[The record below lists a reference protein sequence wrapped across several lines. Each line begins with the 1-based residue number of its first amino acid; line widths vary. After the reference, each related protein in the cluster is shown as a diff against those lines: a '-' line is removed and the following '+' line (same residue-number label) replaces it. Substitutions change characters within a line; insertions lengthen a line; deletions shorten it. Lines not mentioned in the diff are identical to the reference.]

1 VRRLHAG
8 ALLLKGKTV
17 ALLESRLG
25 RELADLIEKRGAQ
38 ALLAPALAEI
48 PDIDPGEIARLLVE
62 LESRPPRAA
71 IFQTGVG
78 TRALFAA
85 ADSLGMTQRLLDLL
99 SGCVVAARGPKPAG
113 ALRSRRVRIDRNAA
127 EPYTTV
133 EVLASLAE
141 LPLRDERVVVQRYGE
156 TNVALER
163 ALADRGA
170 EVVEI
175 PVYRW
180 ALPADTRPL
189 ERLIAEL
196 EAGRVDATVFTS
208 ASQAH
213 NLFAL
218 ARRMGKEASLP
229 ANLGR
234 TLVASIGPVCSTALK
249 AYAVNIALEASPPKL
264 GPLVEALEKALLT

>member
-99 SGCVVAARGPKPAG
+99 SRCVVAARGPKPAG

-208 ASQAH
+208 ASQVH